1 MILLRNNAK
10 KIKGLQMI
18 LKHADYLAVLVVCQN
33 NLLIKTNILQHYDI
47 KQNTA
52 HFTICSDIR
61 DDSFACF

>member
-33 NLLIKTNILQHYDI
+33 NLLIKTNILQYYDI

-52 HFTICSDIR
+52 HFTICSGIR